1 MWYSVLWWHKAI
13 KLRHFF
19 SLFLAVHLACG
30 ISVTHPGTDPGH
42 WQWKARIL
50 TTRYQG
56 APHNFK
62 TKYGYLS
69 VKSSDIFQ
77 SKCRKLINFV
87 SKGREETRPTKIMF
101 KIVLLRAKSHKL
113 HCHED
118 TWITSLSLNNGKCCV
133 WRESR
138 ISFGHNSFYQEILLK
153 VKKMTYDSFRLYRHF
168 DYPVKS
174 WKQFLSFSL
183 FWYNY

>member
-1 MWYSVLWWHKAI
+1 MILCPLVAQSHKT
-13 KLRHFF
+13 LTL

-30 ISVTHPGTDPGH
+30 ISVTHPGTDPGQC
-42 WQWKARIL
+42 QWKARIL

-56 APHNFK
+56 TPHNFK

-87 SKGREETRPTKIMF
+87 SRETTRPTKILF
-101 KIVLLRAKSHKL
+101 KIVLLREKSHKL

-118 TWITSLSLNNGKCCV
+118 TWITSVSLNNGKCCV
-133 WRESR
+133 WRECR

-153 VKKMTYDSFRLYRHF
+153 VSKENNL
-168 DYPVKS
+168 
-174 WKQFLSFSL
+174 WLI
-183 FWYNY
+183 